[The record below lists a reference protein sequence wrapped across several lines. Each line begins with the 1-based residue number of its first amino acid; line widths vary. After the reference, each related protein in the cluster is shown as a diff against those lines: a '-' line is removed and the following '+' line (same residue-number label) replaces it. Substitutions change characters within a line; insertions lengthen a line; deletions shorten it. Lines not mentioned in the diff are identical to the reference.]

1 MKWWVFV
8 SRTGRHP
15 DKALTAAK
23 VRAIGKPGRYADG
36 GGLYLEVDSSGA
48 KRWFLRTMVQGRR
61 CHIGLGGL
69 SVVSLAEAREAALA
83 MRKVAKAG
91 GDPVADRRKAKRVVP
106 TFEEAAREVHQDH
119 APAWKNAKH
128 GQQWINTLR
137 DYAFP
142 IIGNRRVDQID
153 SADILKV
160 LSPIWLAKPET
171 ARRVRQR
178 VKTVLDWCRANHFR
192 SGENPI
198 EGIAKALPKQPK
210 KDSHHAALPYT
221 EVADFIRQL
230 RDGNAGEIVKLAFEF
245 TILTAARTGEVLGA
259 RWDEVENN
267 VWKVPAGRMK
277 TGREHRVPLSPR
289 CVEIVER
296 AKAFS
301 DDSGYIF
308 PGQSR
313 GKPLSNMSFLMTLRR
328 MDLKITGHG
337 FRSAFRDWTAE
348 RTSFPRDVCEMAL
361 AHTIR
366 DKTEAAYRRGDLFDK
381 RRQLMDAWANY
392 ATASHGDVID
402 LPE

>member
-1 MKWWVFV
+1 MGKA
-8 SRTGRHP
+8 GRHP
-15 DKALTAAK
+15 DKVLSAAK
-23 VRAIGKPGRYADG
+23 VRAVSKPGRYADG
-36 GGLYLEVDSSGA
+36 GGLYLEVDPSGA

-91 GDPVADRRKAKRVVP
+91 GDPLADRRKAKRIVP
-106 TFEEAAREVHQDH
+106 SFEEASRKVHEEH

-142 IIGNRRVDQID
+142 IIGSRRVDQID

-178 VKTVLDWCRANHFR
+178 MKTVLDWCRANHFR

-198 EGIAKALPKQPK
+198 EGIAKALPKQPR
-210 KDSHHAALPYT
+210 KDGHHAALPYT
-221 EVADFIRQL
+221 EVASFITRL
-230 RDGNAGEIVKLAFEF
+230 RDCNAGEVVKLAFEF

-259 RWDEVENN
+259 RWDEIEGE
-267 VWKVPAGRMK
+267 VWTVPGERMK

-289 CVEIVER
+289 CVEILDR
-296 AKAFS
+296 AKSFS
-301 DDSGYIF
+301 DGGNYVF
-308 PGQSR
+308 PGQSG

-348 RTSFPRDVCEMAL
+348 QTNFPRDVCEMAL

-366 DKTEAAYRRGDLFDK
+366 DKTEAAYRRGDLFEK
-381 RRQLMDAWANY
+381 RRQLMEAWARY
-392 ATASHGDVID
+392 ATTDSGKVVE
-402 LPE
+402 LPA